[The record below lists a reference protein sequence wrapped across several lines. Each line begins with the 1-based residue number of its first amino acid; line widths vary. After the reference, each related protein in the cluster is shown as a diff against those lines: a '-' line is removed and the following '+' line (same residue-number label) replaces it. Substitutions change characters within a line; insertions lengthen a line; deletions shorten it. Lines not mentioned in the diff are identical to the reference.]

1 MNPYHIE
8 TELLIQLRNGEHNAF
23 RRLFDLYYALMC
35 AIAYEYIEDEYIC
48 QGIKLYLHG

>member
-35 AIAYEYIEDEYIC
+35 AIGSSTHIA
-48 QGIKLYLHG
+48 GRPP

>member
-1 MNPYHIE
+1 MDPYHIE